1 MVIAQNAVKNTD
13 VIIREMML
21 LGMEQTF
28 VINVQRSTKRRSEM
42 DINGLGHI
50 TTEEMKEEI
59 LNLRQSLV
67 KAVQNAECREGK
79 KDEEIERLRK
89 LVKEAYSEGWHDC
102 YEHHKEYSILG
113 DWYKSEIKLKVEQAP
128 KEE

>member
-1 MVIAQNAVKNTD
+1 
-13 VIIREMML
+13 
-21 LGMEQTF
+21 
-28 VINVQRSTKRRSEM
+28 M

-89 LVKEAYSEGWHDC
+89 SLIEISC
-102 YEHHKEYSILG
+102 YEG
-113 DWYKSEIKLKVEQAP
+113 VTFDGSEIAKQALKD
-128 KEE
+128 K